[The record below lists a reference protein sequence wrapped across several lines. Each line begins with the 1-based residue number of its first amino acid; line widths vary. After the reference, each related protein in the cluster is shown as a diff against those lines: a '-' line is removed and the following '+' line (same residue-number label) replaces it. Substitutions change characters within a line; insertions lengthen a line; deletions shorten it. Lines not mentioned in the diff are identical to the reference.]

1 MTSIIKD
8 IETVYMYPTANEMEF
23 SQDGDPQIVPIYLRV
38 EIDANTRDD
47 WHISEIYMLEEES
60 SYSRDGIIR
69 ADESMVCLKGEFKAY
84 AINFIRSMKGEFLQN
99 AVNLEI
105 PDDGESV
112 GYDRL
117 RADELVECGRRMWL

>member
-38 EIDANTRDD
+38 EIDANTCDD

-69 ADESMVCLKGEFKAY
+69 ADESMVCLTGEFKAY

-105 PDDGESV
+105 QDDGESV